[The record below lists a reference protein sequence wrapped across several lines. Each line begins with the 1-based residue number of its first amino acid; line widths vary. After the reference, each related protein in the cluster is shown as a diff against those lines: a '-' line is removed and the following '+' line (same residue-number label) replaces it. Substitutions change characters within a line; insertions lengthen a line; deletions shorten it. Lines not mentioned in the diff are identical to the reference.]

1 MGDREWN
8 LGEASDILV
17 TISEELN
24 IIVPANKTNLALYID
39 VSLKSIQGFS
49 LDPRFVTG
57 SQRPTYRL
65 IISLKSG
72 LTSNCILNATEHTE
86 RHVVLMF
93 ASKKDADTLNR
104 LLVSTNVGANGFTPP
119 SHSDAIDVSE
129 AILSDDELAAPGAP
143 LINRQTLMRTASLAH
158 AIIPHERPV
167 STINPSRLESVHTSH
182 VIPNE
187 IQEGSSSSVAEHD
200 EDSQRVS
207 HSVEMAVEGIDVSQ
221 AHDCDEQAIEGINAS
236 GPEFFSNEETPRYD
250 IQAGVSVKASSN
262 ARVRQSQVLSNR
274 TREPMGNFERTSDN
288 GLPSSLRWHTD
299 PNAIQ
304 DDPDFRA
311 GTPQRWPI
319 SSAEPVE
326 NKISYADQDGE
337 HDYLYYASPKV
348 TDGQRK
354 SQRNLARDSNPEKLK
369 WPLASTV
376 RQANVVTGPPTKLSR
391 QLRNANGFVES
402 NTEQTADDD
411 FATSTNDRAGGVKAS
426 ENRKRNKAVVPTKV
440 KTAIKESTKPVKK
453 MAQSKKKAPATE
465 EPPNTSIDNYDIP
478 PSPTRVDSIMQ
489 TSKNKKKGTTTRPK
503 ATEAPHSN
511 RKQTKSVPRKVAA
524 TTSAIGPA
532 PQSKT
537 NLMNTVKANGSIQD
551 LVSNMPSG
559 KKVDDDVDMAHS
571 EGKPQILGQ
580 SRQPAK
586 TAKKQEV
593 RAPKTKKNM
602 AQTQLRSDEVKAKRP
617 AKANTQAPL
626 TRLVKAKPAPAAIS
640 RPRLRRTAAI
650 KADKRIQGLE
660 ESDEIVDDEVF
671 VPALTRSSNRSASLE
686 AAEAP
691 EKQKIKEAGDKGP
704 TSRGK
709 VATAKFS
716 TKDSIP
722 DSVSPDL
729 SDEHRPDSLSDPKA
743 DSGLNNVHLV
753 RAAPAE
759 ALQALKGGA
768 TNSVQK
774 KIPTSAAE
782 TSMIGVYSKHGDH
795 SNQPNPT
802 SVEKGV
808 EVNEA
813 MVNLVPDGVPQ
824 LYEAIAETEP
834 VPTRPQQ
841 DNHVRQGHAELDAPE
856 SADAR
861 DQDQFEHSLPYI
873 DDVHHEL
880 GSEPES
886 VGYPQAPTAPKVVEV
901 SQRRISPRLV
911 ETVEKLSAESIAR
924 RRDPFGEKLNAL
936 MLEPRNIKTKVK
948 GEEASG
954 DGGVDSKGLNALK
967 IAELARSSVEPK
979 AGAFERLGATPFR
992 EAKRVDP
999 RIHSKSAMQVD
1010 GKGEDTTTQILKP
1023 AGILIPASQ
1032 VKPKRKVEQVG
1043 ITSHKKVRLAP
1054 RELKGGSAT
1063 GKSAWDSKK
1072 TPPPVVSNRPL
1083 VIGFSATGPSNQG
1096 MISSKKQKLLKDVN
1110 TGVPSGAE
1118 LREHGI
1124 PNPTTIDQVE
1134 AGFISVHE
1142 TLETPPAD
1150 IQHDLKDA
1158 GDAQKKARSSP
1169 QREPA
1174 EHLKTVNAIEV
1185 REANMKGSRA
1195 QKRKLALF
1203 VDDPA
1208 PWEHNQLSKRQKRA
1222 VETPPTVHNHHPK
1235 ISLDLSPTV
1244 MHDRSQRVNSQ
1255 NTRVN
1260 QHGSPMPFF
1269 INRGENMAAEELCSD
1284 DDDDGKDALAK
1295 ARLEEQIVLQ
1305 DNDPIL
1311 PEPTLLRPLVS
1322 AVSVSRPNT
1331 TAYQT
1336 LSSNSKQV
1344 PSSPH
1349 APSVF
1354 GTMPPH
1360 HIYRNGAIVNAET
1373 KESIVSVEAQDPFLG
1388 TAPNPQNSFMN
1399 AIRRS
1404 NEDAA
1409 KRFISRANDK
1419 RGSRDLV
1426 MRPSLN
1432 VGEDPDKTLVEP
1444 NLRNLKFTVSGSS
1457 SRSQSGSSTQA
1468 LQVDESSAQE
1478 SDADTEAK
1486 WRKALEPHQENMLE
1500 CLLKI
1505 SHVSAHIWQ

>member
-1 MGDREWN
+1 MFVGDREWN

-49 LDPRFVTG
+49 FDQRFVTG
-57 SQRPTYRL
+57 SQRPTYRV
-65 IISLKSG
+65 IINLVSG

-93 ASKKDADTLNR
+93 ASQKDADTLNR
-104 LLVSTNVGANGFTPP
+104 LLMSTNVGANGFTPP

-129 AILSDDELAAPGAP
+129 ALLSDDELAAPGAP
-143 LINRQTLMRTASLAH
+143 LINRHTLMRTASLAH

-187 IQEGSSSSVAEHD
+187 SQEGSSSSVVEHD

-221 AHDCDEQAIEGINAS
+221 AHDCEEQAIEGINAS

-250 IQAGVSVKASSN
+250 IQAVKASSN
-262 ARVRQSQVLSNR
+262 ARLRQSQVLSNR
-274 TREPMGNFERTSDN
+274 TREPMGDFERTSDN
-288 GLPSSLRWHTD
+288 GLPSSLQWHTD

-311 GTPQRWPI
+311 GTSQRWPI

-337 HDYLYYASPKV
+337 HDHLYYASPKI

-354 SQRNLARDSNPEKLK
+354 SPRVLARDSNPEELK
-369 WPLASTV
+369 RPLASTV
-376 RQANVVTGPPTKLSR
+376 RQANAVTGPPTKLSR
-391 QLRNANGFVES
+391 QLRTADGFVES
-402 NTEQTADDD
+402 STEQAADDD
-411 FATSTNDRAGGVKAS
+411 FATSTNDRAGGVKTS
-426 ENRKRNKAVVPTKV
+426 ENRKRNRALVPTKV

-453 MAQSKKKAPATE
+453 MARSKKKAPTTE

-478 PSPTRVDSIMQ
+478 PSPTRVDSTMQ
-489 TSKNKKKGTTTRPK
+489 ISKNKKKGTNTRPK

-511 RKQTKSVPRKVAA
+511 RKQMKSVPRKVAA

-532 PQSKT
+532 PQLKT
-537 NLMNTVKANGSIQD
+537 NLMDTVKANVSIQD

-559 KKVDDDVDMAHS
+559 KKVDDDVDMARS

-593 RAPKTKKNM
+593 RTTKTKKNM

-671 VPALTRSSNRSASLE
+671 VPALPRSSNRSASLE

-691 EKQKIKEAGDKGP
+691 EKQKIKDAGDKGP
-704 TSRGK
+704 IFRGK
-709 VATAKFS
+709 VATTKFS

-743 DSGLNNVHLV
+743 DSGLKNVHLV

-759 ALQALKGGA
+759 ALQAAKDGA

-774 KIPTSAAE
+774 KTPTSAAE
-782 TSMIGVYSKHGDH
+782 TSMIRVYSKHGDH
-795 SNQPNPT
+795 SNQPNST

-824 LYEAIAETEP
+824 LYEAIAETES

-841 DNHVRQGHAELDAPE
+841 DNDVRQEHDKLEALE
-856 SADAR
+856 SADPR
-861 DQDQFEHSLPYI
+861 DQDPFEHSLPYI
-873 DDVHHEL
+873 DDVHLKL
-880 GSEPES
+880 GSEPENI
-886 VGYPQAPTAPKVVEV
+886 GYPQAPTAPKVVEI
-901 SQRRISPRLV
+901 SQRRTSPRLV
-911 ETVEKLSAESIAR
+911 ETVQNLSAESIVR
-924 RRDPFGEKLNAL
+924 RRDPFGEKLSAL
-936 MLEPRNIKTKVK
+936 MIEPRNIKAKVK
-948 GEEASG
+948 REEALG
-954 DGGVDSKGLNALK
+954 DSGVDSKGLNALK

-979 AGAFERLGATPFR
+979 AGAFDRLGATPFK

-999 RIHSKSAMQVD
+999 RTHSKPAMQVD
-1010 GKGEDTTTQILKP
+1010 GKGEDTTAQVLKP
-1023 AGILIPASQ
+1023 AGVSIPASQ
-1032 VKPKRKVEQVG
+1032 LKPKRKVEQVG
-1043 ITSHKKVRLAP
+1043 ISSHKKVRLAP
-1054 RELKGGSAT
+1054 RELEGGSAT
-1063 GKSAWDSKK
+1063 GISAWDSQK
-1072 TPPPVVSNRPL
+1072 TPPPAVSNRPL

-1096 MISSKKQKLLKDVN
+1096 IISSKKQRLPKDVN

-1134 AGFISVHE
+1134 AGFISVHDE
-1142 TLETPPAD
+1142 MPPAD
-1150 IQHDLKDA
+1150 IQHDLEDA
-1158 GDAQKKARSSP
+1158 GNAQEKARSSP

-1174 EHLKTVNAIEV
+1174 EHLKIVNAVEV
-1185 REANMKGSRA
+1185 REANIKGSRA

-1222 VETPPTVHNHHPK
+1222 VETPPTVHSHHAK

-1244 MHDRSQRVNSQ
+1244 MHDRSQRVSSQ

-1269 INRGENMAAEELCSD
+1269 INCGENMAAEELCS

-1311 PEPTLLRPLVS
+1311 PEPTLPRPLVS

-1360 HIYRNGAIVNAET
+1360 HIYRSGAIVNAET
-1373 KESIVSVEAQDPFLG
+1373 KESIISVEPQDPFLG

-1409 KRFISRANDK
+1409 KRLISRANDK

-1426 MRPSLN
+1426 MRPSIN

-1444 NLRNLKFTVSGSS
+1444 NLRNLNFTVSGSS

-1505 SHVSAHIWQ
+1505 SHVSAHIWR